1 MGDSMLTMG
10 RAAVIGTEPG
20 SVQTAVRLI
29 DEVSTWL
36 ETASAVQECHREQL
50 SWHPRWRASG
60 VPLRSPEHL
69 AVLISRLEDESF
81 GGVTGPIEG
90 RWVQVM
96 RVSRLWLMEVNHES
110 RGWPE
115 RVYRGG
121 PESWPGRHARN
132 GQLWDSELFGS
143 LRVADIAWSWM
154 CSGALPAGIACTSDY
169 SYPEG

>member
-10 RAAVIGTEPG
+10 RAAVIGKEPG

-36 ETASAVQECHREQL
+36 ETASAVQEGNRESL

-60 VPLRSPEHL
+60 VSLRSPEHL
-69 AVLISRLEDESF
+69 AVLLSRLEDESF
-81 GGVTGPIEG
+81 GGVTGHIEG

-110 RGWPE
+110 RDWPE

-121 PESWPGRHARN
+121 PESWPGRHCRD
-132 GQLWDSELFGS
+132 GQPWDVELFGS
-143 LRVADIAWSWM
+143 LQVADIAWAWM
-154 CSGALPAGIACTSDY
+154 RTGALPAGCSGTIDY
-169 SYPEG
+169 LHSGG